1 MIGFYSGG
9 SMKGSVTNVGRT
21 ANLGVKALALAA
33 LAMSGLG
40 IGPGSGTAGAQTNVG
55 APGVDAAVAQSP
67 EYKRGRLLYIQCRA
81 CHDLQPSPVEKVGPN
96 LAGVVGRGAAQAPG
110 FSYSPAMRGA
120 KLVWDKATL
129 DRWIEKPS
137 AVVPGNIMAF
147 AGIANPAD
155 RAALLRYIEIESAP
169 R

>member
-1 MIGFYSGG
+1 MKSS
-9 SMKGSVTNVGRT
+9 SMNGNRK
-21 ANLGVKALALAA
+21 ANLRGMALTLAV
-33 LAMSGLG
+33 LAVSGLG
-40 IGPGSGTAGAQTNVG
+40 IGPGSDAAAQTNAATPG
-55 APGVDAAVAQSP
+55 ADASVTQSP

-96 LAGVVGRGAAQAPG
+96 LAGIVGRAAAQGPG
-110 FSYSPAMRGA
+110 FNYSSAMRSA
-120 KLVWDKATL
+120 KLVWDRATL

-137 AVVPGNIMAF
+137 AVVPGNTMAF
-147 AGIANPAD
+147 AGVSSPAD